1 MCVSLSVFYTYA
13 TWLNPDTFLGN
24 LVKFT
29 GFKLLYAPIG
39 YEKKPSLWKQ
49 DQPTPV
55 VISALKKVRCWTS
68 TKHHL
73 EFTRPG
79 PRMESTDCPVSVV
92 CM

>member
-39 YEKKPSLWKQ
+39 YEKKPSFESKINQLLW
-49 DQPTPV
+49 
-55 VISALKKVRCWTS
+55 
-68 TKHHL
+68 
-73 EFTRPG
+73 
-79 PRMESTDCPVSVV
+79 
-92 CM
+92 